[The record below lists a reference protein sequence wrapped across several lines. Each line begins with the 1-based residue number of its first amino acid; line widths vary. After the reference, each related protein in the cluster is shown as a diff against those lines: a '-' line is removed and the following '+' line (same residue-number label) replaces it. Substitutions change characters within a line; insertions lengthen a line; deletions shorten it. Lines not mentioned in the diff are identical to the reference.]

1 MADLLRE
8 FEEPAVMDI
17 KMGIR
22 TYLEEE
28 LRKQDLR
35 PVSVWLVTHVICV
48 YVCVWVVLEWNPP
61 LYMCIY
67 NGPTVCYSWLDVLF
81 PLNSPELCP
90 NLSKAY

>member
-1 MADLLRE
+1 MYVEMADLLRE

-35 PVSVWLVTHVICV
+35 PVSV
-48 YVCVWVVLEWNPP
+48 
-61 LYMCIY
+61 
-67 NGPTVCYSWLDVLF
+67 
-81 PLNSPELCP
+81 
-90 NLSKAY
+90 